1 MNKTN
6 LDQLIQ
12 GGEQML
18 LNAVFVSLSSIGA
31 IIALIAILIIK

>member
-12 GGEQML
+12 GGKQTL
-18 LNAVFVSLSSIGA
+18 LNAIFVSLCGLSG
-31 IIALIAILIIK
+31 IIALIVILLTK

>member
-1 MNKTN
+1 MKDDLN
-6 LDQLIQ
+6 QLVQ

-31 IIALIAILIIK
+31 IIALIVILITK